1 MAKTTSSAVTE
12 EKITSKGGLNINVRS
27 WKTDGLP
34 KAVIVICHG
43 VNSHGGQY
51 IWPAEQFAAH
61 GFAAYALDLRGRG
74 KSDGERYYV
83 DDIADYVADVAATIK
98 LAKSR
103 NPGLPVYLL
112 GHSAGGVVSCS
123 YALDNQSEL
132 AGLIC
137 ESFAFKVPAP
147 DFALAIIKGLSY
159 LAPRLRV
166 LKLKNEDFS
175 RDPAAVKALNSDP
188 LIANEVQPAKTVA
201 ALVRADERLKREFPK
216 ITLPVFILH
225 GTLDKATVPAGSQFF
240 YDTAGA
246 KDKTLKLYEG
256 HFHDLLNDTG
266 KEGVLADMMS
276 WIEKRLPK
284 G

>member
-1 MAKTTSSAVTE
+1 M
-12 EKITSKGGLNINVRS
+12 
-27 WKTDGLP
+27 
-34 KAVIVICHG
+34 
-43 VNSHGGQY
+43 
-51 IWPAEQFAAH
+51 
-61 GFAAYALDLRGRG
+61 
-74 KSDGERYYV
+74 
-83 DDIADYVADVAATIK
+83 
-98 LAKSR
+98 
-103 NPGLPVYLL
+103 
-112 GHSAGGVVSCS
+112 
-123 YALDNQSEL
+123 
-132 AGLIC
+132 
-137 ESFAFKVPAP
+137 
-147 DFALAIIKGLSY
+147 
-159 LAPRLRV
+159 
-166 LKLKNEDFS
+166 
-175 RDPAAVKALNSDP
+175 KALNSDP

-225 GTLDKATVPAGSQFF
+225 VTLDKATVPAGSQVF